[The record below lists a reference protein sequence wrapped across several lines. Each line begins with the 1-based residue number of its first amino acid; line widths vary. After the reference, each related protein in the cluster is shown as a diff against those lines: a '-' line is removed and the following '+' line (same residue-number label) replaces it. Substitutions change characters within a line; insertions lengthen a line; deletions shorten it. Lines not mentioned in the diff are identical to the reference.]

1 MSERNYLKGSMIEQ
15 AYETL
20 TKCGM
25 AMKFNDLWNV
35 VKTEL
40 EIPAEEE
47 MDRIGHFYTDLS
59 LASGTFI
66 RLDGNIWD
74 LRSRHAVKTDP
85 SQAEVYTAID
95 NEADDDAIEM
105 KEESE
110 YNQSVRGGLID
121 GGVSDTGATDGEGLD
136 DTGTAGINDYIG
148 GRDGNIGEDY

>member
-1 MSERNYLKGSMIEQ
+1 MSDRNYLKGSMIEQ
-15 AYETL
+15 AYKTL
-20 TKCGM
+20 ENCGM
-25 AMKFNDLWNV
+25 AMKFPDLWNA
-35 VKTEL
+35 VKAEL

-74 LRSRHAVKTDP
+74 LRSRHAFKPDLTD
-85 SQAEVYTAID
+85 AEVYND
-95 NEADDDAIEM
+95 MEAETDDDAIEL

-110 YNQSVRGGLID
+110 YNASVRGGLVD

-136 DTGTAGINDYIG
+136 DAGNVGINDYIG
-148 GRDGNIGEDY
+148 GHDGNIGEDY